1 MRTLTGH
8 EKKLMLLFGLAVGAG
23 LHLLVLKLVLNF
35 DQINRRNLLRVSDE
49 LAEAQTW
56 ISQKEEWS
64 PKIEWLDKN
73 LQPVAEGN
81 PSSALQKA
89 AQSAA
94 TSAGLKIEEQ
104 TLQAARTGTSCT
116 VYGNRMRLTGSL
128 EQFIR
133 WGVTVYQPGKGM
145 AITSLNLKLSPE
157 PPKMIGEAESAQF
170 FKAQT
175 P

>member
-8 EKKLMLLFGLAVGAG
+8 ERKLMLFFGLAVGAG
-23 LHLLVLKLVLNF
+23 LHLLVLKFVLNY

-49 LAEAQTW
+49 LMEAQTW
-56 ISQKEEWS
+56 IGQKEDWA
-64 PKIEWLDKN
+64 PKIEWLGKN
-73 LQPVAEGN
+73 LQPMPEGN

-89 AQSAA
+89 AQGAA

-104 TLQAARTGTSCT
+104 TLQAPRTGGSTT

-133 WGVTVYQPGKGM
+133 WGVALYQPEKGM

-157 PPKMIGEAESAQF
+157 PPKMIGEAEAAQF
-170 FKAQT
+170 FKSPT